1 MTRTRK
7 TLWIPLLASGLLLGS
22 AALAKGR
29 GGDRVYGGVNYGPR
43 TIANGQVM
51 ASSTGGGDRVYGGV
65 NYGPRTIANGQV
77 ASSTGGGDRL
87 QLLKPIW
94 IGTRHARALDGRGP
108 VDRPGVTFRKPNV
121 TMAVTQVADK
131 MFGGDQPYRFLV
143 VRKAMQKLFGRSG
156 LRMSQISRLA
166 GGGKLNVSGARLITD
181 PKVRTIPRTS
191 DKGYAVVGALL
202 NGTAVTPWDSN
213 GRSQRSVRVVLKSS
227 EPSERMIIERLAHDA
242 EAQAVAIGQ

>member
-51 ASSTGGGDRVYGGV
+51 
-65 NYGPRTIANGQV
+65 